1 LNVVYVGERKCA
13 YEGCSALEF
22 RVSGFC
28 LRHKSRNNDIKKLS
42 STIVNESLEV
52 NQVPLYISILKVVG
66 VLSLI
71 VGGLIVFLG
80 ILLMFPLSGGYE
92 LNAMA
97 GLGMIILG
105 GPLVVL
111 GACLFMISK
120 LVVLKT
126 L

>member
-1 LNVVYVGERKCA
+1 MGERKCA
-13 YEGCSALEF
+13 YEGCNALEF
-22 RVSGFC
+22 RSSGFC
-28 LRHKSRNNDIKKLS
+28 LRHKDSNNDTKKLS

-66 VLSLI
+66 VLLLI

-97 GLGMIILG
+97 GLSLIILG
-105 GPLVVL
+105 GPGAVL
-111 GACLFMISK
+111 GAWLLMISK

-126 L
+126 HDK